1 MSTAAGRHSTI
12 WGGSLPYLAI
22 VVGVLALG
30 FSALFVRWANAPGP
44 VTGFYRMALATLF
57 LSPFLIPHM
66 GRGLG
71 GKRRGIGLAIL
82 GGFFLALDLGLWNS
96 AVNITS
102 AANATLF
109 GNAAPI
115 WVALV
120 AALLFGE
127 RLQRGFWASLLL
139 TMTGAALVLGADFNR
154 HVLLGLGDLM
164 ALAASLGYAG
174 YYLATQKGRLTLSAL
189 NYVWIAGASS
199 GFWLLFISLLLRM
212 PLTGYPSRTWLA
224 FLGLALVTQTLG
236 YVMVGYALGRLP
248 ASLVAPS
255 MVGQPLVTALLAIP
269 LLGERLLW
277 FQWLGGAA
285 VLIGIVLVHRSHGGV
300 PTAVQPGPQA

>member
-1 MSTAAGRHSTI
+1 VSAAPSRFSTHWGAA
-12 WGGSLPYLAI
+12 LPYLAI

-57 LSPFLIPHM
+57 LSPLLIPQM

-71 GKRRGIGLAIL
+71 GKRQGIGLAIL

-96 AVNITS
+96 AVNLTS

-127 RLQRGFWASLLL
+127 RLRRRFWISLLL
-139 TMTGAALVLGADFNR
+139 TMAGAALVLGADFNR

-164 ALAASLGYAG
+164 ALTASLGYAG

-199 GFWLLFISLLLRM
+199 GFWLLLISLMLRM
-212 PLTGYPSRTWLA
+212 PLTGYPPRSWLA
-224 FLGLALVTQTLG
+224 FIGLALVTQTLG

-285 VLIGIVLVHRSHGGV
+285 VLIGIVMVHRSHAAASAST
-300 PTAVQPGPQA
+300 PPGPRG